1 MRILATFA
9 VTAGLTLAL
18 AWLPMPGTLWHAVRW
33 VAYVPIL
40 AVSCR
45 HGPIAGLW
53 AGVATS
59 LLWAVL
65 MVFLGGSDVS
75 WLSFLAPDFAVVG
88 LFGGRL
94 LGVRRPARRRE
105 SATGKRAWAEP
116 GKTPE
121 SAIEFNLNPI
131 TSIQSA
137 AGLLAEEDTSAE
149 VRHELAGIISTECG
163 RLAANITNLAE
174 RSAAATPPQFSEV
187 DLKPIIDSAVG
198 EAEFVLCERG
208 IAVEKQI
215 AADLPRI
222 ECNPDQIRGLLISL
236 ITNAIES
243 AQTSKKLVLDVHG
256 EKDGVLIEV
265 KAGGSISA
273 ARRVLE
279 RFLGLTAET
288 ASVGLAAA
296 YHIVQRHS
304 GSIKAKVNARK
315 GFEFLVWLPLRQ
327 NCANGDCQGAS
338 GGGRCQP

>member
-1 MRILATFA
+1 MRTLATFA
-9 VTAGLTLAL
+9 VTVGLTLAL
-18 AWLPMPGTLWHAVRW
+18 ARLPMPGTLWHAVRW
-33 VAYVPIL
+33 AAYVPIL

-65 MVFLGGSDVS
+65 TVFLGGNDVS
-75 WLSFLAPDFAVVG
+75 WLSFLVPDFALVG

-94 LGVRRPARRRE
+94 LGVRRPVRLE
-105 SATGKRAWAEP
+105 SATGKRAWPEP

-131 TSIQSA
+131 ASIQSA

-149 VRHELAGIISTECG
+149 VRHELADIISTECG
-163 RLAANITNLAE
+163 RLATSITNLAE

-187 DLKPIIDSAVG
+187 DFKPIIDSAVG

-208 IAVEKQI
+208 IVVEKEI
-215 AADLPRI
+215 GAELPRI
-222 ECNPDQIRGLLISL
+222 QCSPDQIRSLLMSL

-243 AQTSKKLVLDVHG
+243 AQTSKKLALDVHS
-256 EKDGVLIEV
+256 ETDGVLIEV
-265 KAGGSISA
+265 RAGGRISA

-279 RFLGLTAET
+279 RFLGLSAEP

-296 YHIVQRHS
+296 YHIVQRHG

-327 NCANGDCQGAS
+327 NCANGDCPGAS